1 MIGAMSA
8 TTAAERRARLRAD
21 WTPPGPRAPAPPG
34 LAPAEDETLDALSGD
49 WCLFQLRRGHRYSA
63 DDLLVA
69 WYAGEAARRSGLTVG
84 RALDLGSGIG
94 SVGMMVA
101 WQFPEARCV
110 TVEAQE
116 RSRELAHKSANYNGI
131 LDRYDI
137 RAGDLRD
144 AAPTTRD
151 FDLVTGS
158 PPYFDVAE
166 GVVSDRPQRGPCR
179 FELRGGV
186 EDYCAAMAPA
196 LAPEGRGALV
206 MATAGRA
213 RVFDGAHAAGLRVV
227 RWRPVVF
234 KAGRAPLIDLFE
246 LAHGRG
252 EPPPA
257 SEDALVLRAADD
269 ARTPA
274 FREIRLHMGFPPR
287 AA

>member
-1 MIGAMSA
+1 MITAMSA
-8 TTAAERRARLRAD
+8 TPAAAARRARLRAD
-21 WTPPGPRAPAPPG
+21 WTPPGPRAAAPPE
-34 LAPAEDETLDALSGD
+34 LAPGPDETLDALTGD

-69 WYAGEAARRSGLTVG
+69 WYAGEAARTLGRGVS

-110 TVEAQE
+110 TIEAQA
-116 RSRELAHKSANYNGI
+116 RSRELAHKSAMYNGI

-137 RAGDLRD
+137 RAGDLRE
-144 AAPTTRD
+144 AAPATGD

-158 PPYFDVAE
+158 PPYFDVDA

-186 EDYCAAMAPA
+186 EDYCAAMGRA
-196 LAPEGRGALV
+196 LSPEGRGALV

-213 RVFDGAHAAGLRVV
+213 RVFDGAEAAGLRVV

-246 LAHGRG
+246 LAPGQG
-252 EPPPA
+252 APPPG
-257 SEDALVLRAADD
+257 EDALVLRAADD
-269 ARTPA
+269 TRTPA
-274 FREIRLHMGFPPR
+274 FREIRLSMGFPPG

>member
-1 MIGAMSA
+1 MIAGMSA
-8 TTAAERRARLRAD
+8 TTAAARRARLRAD
-21 WTPPGPRAPAPPG
+21 WTPPGPRAA
-34 LAPAEDETLDALSGD
+34 APADLVPGPDETLDALSGD

-110 TVEAQE
+110 TVEAQDQ
-116 RSRELAHKSANYNGI
+116 SRELAHKSATYNGI
-131 LDRYDI
+131 LGRYDI
-137 RAGDLRD
+137 RAGDLRE

-158 PPYFDVAE
+158 PPYFDVDA

-206 MATAGRA
+206 MATAGRT
-213 RVFDGAHAAGLRVV
+213 RVFGGAAAAGLRVV

-234 KAGRAPLIDLFE
+234 KEGRTPLIDLFE
-246 LAHGRG
+246 LAPGPG
-252 EPPPA
+252 EPPA
-257 SEDALVLRAADD
+257 GEDPLVLRAADD
-269 ARTPA
+269 TRTA
-274 FREIRLHMGFPPR
+274 EFREIRLRMGFPPG